1 MDILLTHGS
10 TLVMIAAAVGF
21 FMAWGIGANDVAN
34 AMGTSVGSKALTIKQ
49 AIIIAM
55 IFEFAGA
62 YLAGGEVTSTIR
74 KGIIDPGQFVDIP
87 ELLVFG
93 MISALLAAATWL
105 LVASILGWPVSTTHS
120 IVGAIIGFAAIG
132 VSPDTVA
139 WGKVGGIV
147 GSWIITPLISGVIA
161 FIIFNSAQKLIFD
174 TDKPLEQAKR
184 YVPFYMF
191 LAGFVLSLVTIKK
204 GLKHIGLD
212 NINLGFYNFEIGG
225 AGGYYLA
232 IIVAVVVAIIGK
244 YFISRLN
251 FDVKADKTT
260 HYANVE
266 KVFAVLMVVTACCMA
281 FAHGSN
287 DVANAIGP
295 LAAVVSIVDNGGE
308 IAKKA
313 ALVWWILPLGGL
325 GIVAGLALFGHRVIA
340 TIGKGITHLTPS
352 RGFAAEL
359 AAACT
364 VVIASGAGLPIST
377 TQTLVGAVL
386 GVGMA
391 RGIAAINLGVVRN
404 IVISWVITL
413 PIGAGLSIIF
423 FWIMK
428 AIFSA

>member
-1 MDILLTHGS
+1 MDIILSHGS

-55 IFEFAGA
+55 VFEFAGA

-74 KGIIDPGQFVDIP
+74 KGIIDPALFVDIP
-87 ELLVFG
+87 ELLVYG

-105 LVASILGWPVSTTHS
+105 LIASVLGWPVSTTHS

-147 GSWIITPLISGVIA
+147 GSWVITPLISGVIA
-161 FIIFNSAQKLIFD
+161 FLIFNSAQKLIFD
-174 TDKPLEQAKR
+174 TDKPLEQAR
-184 YVPFYMF
+184 RWVPLYMF
-191 LAGFVLSLVTIKK
+191 LAGFVLALVTIKK
-204 GLKHIGLD
+204 GLKHLGLNIGTAD
-212 NINLGFYNFEIGG
+212 GFIY
-225 AGGYYLA
+225 AT
-232 IIVAVVVAIIGK
+232 IVAVIVAMIGK
-244 YFISRLN
+244 YFISRLK
-251 FDVKADKTT
+251 FDESAEKTT

-266 KVFAVLMVVTACCMA
+266 KVFAILMIVTACCMA

-308 IAKKA
+308 IAKKS
-313 ALVWWILPLGGL
+313 ALVWWILPLGGF
-325 GIVAGLALFGHRVIA
+325 GIVAGLALFGHKVIA
-340 TIGKGITHLTPS
+340 TIGQGITHLTPS

-404 IVISWVITL
+404 IVVSWVITL
-413 PIGAGLSIIF
+413 PVGAGLSIVF

-428 AIFSA
+428 AIFS